1 MPYIII
7 INLLSN
13 LCPNLLRIES
23 MHVQTTRILLRIVL
37 GIVIRILIVNNI
49 GLEIRDSTYNRRY
62 SHSTDADRYSIGISI
77 GMCNSCRTLILN
89 LLLMRIIIWVYLLVT
104 HLIAISVLRL
114 WRLQKLACISLFICY
129 LYLLRIHFF

>member
-13 LCPNLLRIES
+13 LRPNLLRIES

-89 LLLMRIIIWVYLLVT
+89 LLLMRIII
-104 HLIAISVLRL
+104 
-114 WRLQKLACISLFICY
+114 
-129 LYLLRIHFF
+129 

>member
-13 LCPNLLRIES
+13 LRPNLLRIES

-104 HLIAISVLRL
+104 HLVAISVLRL